1 MLAYEFDKTDTGQLI
16 DPDLPLLFGDKMLD
30 SGYPDHDRYHQ
41 SPGIGQLVD
50 QRGGTSGPPAVTM
63 IAS

>member
-16 DPDLPLLFGDKMLD
+16 DPDLPLLFGDKMQTLD
-30 SGYPDHDRYHQ
+30 ILITDRYHQ